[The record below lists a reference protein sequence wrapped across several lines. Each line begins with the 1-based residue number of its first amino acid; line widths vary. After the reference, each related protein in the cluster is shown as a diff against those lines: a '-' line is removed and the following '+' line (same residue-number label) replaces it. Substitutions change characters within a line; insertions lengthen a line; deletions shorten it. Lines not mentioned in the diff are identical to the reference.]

1 MGNHF
6 IGLLGGSFN
15 PAHDGHLHISVEAQK
30 RLGLKKIWWMVSPQ
44 NPLKPTQG
52 MAPFAER
59 FAGAQAFVQSR
70 HSSSTEQSEARS
82 GGVWGKEPHRTKCNY
97 ITVTDIENRLH
108 TRYTIDTLRKLK
120 RRFPKLQF
128 VWLMGADNLA
138 TIHRWQ
144 EWEKIFALV
153 PILVLD
159 RSLFS
164 HSALRKKASLR
175 FAKYR
180 KNPRALT
187 ACAALGLPAWAYTHM
202 RRHSASSTKIRKNLE
217 KSQK

>member
-15 PAHDGHLHISVEAQK
+15 PAHDGHLHISIEAQK

-52 MAPFAER
+52 MAPFSER
-59 FAGAQAFVQSR
+59 FAGAKNIA
-70 HSSSTEQSEARS
+70 
-82 GGVWGKEPHRTKCNY
+82 KCSF
-97 ITVTDIENRLH
+97 IQVTDIEQRLH

-120 RRFPKLQF
+120 RRFPKQQF

-159 RSLFS
+159 RSPFS
-164 HSALRKKASLR
+164 HSALRKKAALR

-180 KNPRALT
+180 KNSRTLT
-187 ACAALGLPAWAYTHM
+187 ACAAQGLPVWAYTHM

-217 KSQK
+217 KPQK